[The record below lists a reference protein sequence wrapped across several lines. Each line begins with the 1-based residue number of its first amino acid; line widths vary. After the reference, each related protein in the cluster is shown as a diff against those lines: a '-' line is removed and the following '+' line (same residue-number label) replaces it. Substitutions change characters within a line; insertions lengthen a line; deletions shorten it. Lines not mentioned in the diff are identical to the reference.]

1 MRYQTAPCPAPP
13 RPRILT
19 DYTFSTQPTGAGM
32 IRRPPQTVN
41 SGPAPLGTAVR
52 AILQDDPLGCQRVAD
67 TVRFLEVLVLARL
80 EAPGDPF
87 VYGSLFE
94 AGRGPRNRPVA
105 TRAVGALAHA
115 AGGRGGCGAYG
126 GRRADCGP
134 GQPRRGCHRRMGRP
148 APRGAQEQGLQGSGP
163 YPRHAGSPGGHPGG
177 SPGRPYRVA

>member
-94 AGRGPRNRPVA
+94 AGRGHSR
-105 TRAVGALAHA
+105 L
-115 AGGRGGCGAYG
+115 Y
-126 GRRADCGP
+126 GRRR
-134 GQPRRGCHRRMGRP
+134 PRSLPCHRRRAQARPLLGWQLGDSEDPGQHPQLGCDLTGQGRLTF
-148 APRGAQEQGLQGSGP
+148 ALGHVQVARHVLQ
-163 YPRHAGSPGGHPGG
+163 
-177 SPGRPYRVA
+177 